1 MDQTEEALGYAAE
14 GKKFAEEYTPPD
26 VSIKDV
32 GKFVAEMTPIVG
44 DAMAAKEVYDELQKE
59 EPNYYLAGALGGAA
73 LVGLIPGLGDVA
85 AKAIRKGARE
95 VFDVAKRVDVDM
107 NAMGSGLGNVRLKP
121 AKSSDAVATGVPQ
134 YKMDGNAPASVFDNT
149 VTQEAVD
156 FIESGSTSQKDL
168 LRIARDNGIVSG
180 SGTGTM
186 PAQVIAELSDR
197 VRNPNFKVLP
207 PVSNSIWSYPKQM
220 YDSAATSINASKN
233 AKGYNTL
240 KERGDIKDKDLI
252 VDIGGG
258 RFNNLVEDAAEQGAT
273 VKVYDPFN
281 RTPEHNAKVVDAISN
296 GKSDMAMSHNVL
308 NVIKEDT
315 NISDVI
321 KQAENAV
328 KPGGKAHFSVYEG
341 DSKDRLKGARQ
352 TSKGWQRFQT
362 TDEYVPFVEN
372 VFGPENV
379 VLKDKIITATK
390 PIKNFNEGGMTMRNT
405 SNQTVQAFALGGEV
419 EEFDPVSGNEVPPG
433 SFAEEVRDDIPA
445 QLSEG
450 EYVVPADVVRFHGV
464 KLFEELRAQAKMGFS
479 SMEAGGRIGGQPVSI
494 AVIGDELPFDTTELK
509 VDDDGEPEPPMM
521 NKGGYM
527 TRGYDP
533 GGVVENPV
541 LGQTAGVTYVE
552 YTNDEGKM
560 LLIPFFNGVPMAVIP
575 DGYYP
580 VGQKPAESS
589 EPSEAEK
596 ANRREDN
603 DNNFSSEPTAPAINF
618 EELTGKELEQMVKD
632 QQNITGDLVSLGIGA
647 INPVMGLFVK
657 LGMADSARRTNNE
670 IQRRVENAD
679 NPNESDY
686 YANLLE
692 VAKQDEPGFLQTLW
706 GNITNTFKG
715 EEKVEK
721 EAEDIKAA
729 YTPEE
734 FDPESNRGKYGYSA
748 GMVDAGTTGMPP
760 VPPPPQVTTTFLND
774 VPNARDEE
782 NQDSVYDKEAFVEK
796 FTSGASTSTVKPA
809 KTSVRREKDNTQER
823 KNAMKQAAS
832 RADENTKRVVAKAE
846 KNLATKEE
854 IDDIKKEGAR
864 IKRSLTENARGIQR
878 GFNKGGLMK
887 KKKK

>member
-1 MDQTEEALGYAAE
+1 
-14 GKKFAEEYTPPD
+14 
-26 VSIKDV
+26 
-32 GKFVAEMTPIVG
+32 
-44 DAMAAKEVYDELQKE
+44 
-59 EPNYYLAGALGGAA
+59 
-73 LVGLIPGLGDVA
+73 
-85 AKAIRKGARE
+85 
-95 VFDVAKRVDVDM
+95 
-107 NAMGSGLGNVRLKP
+107 
-121 AKSSDAVATGVPQ
+121 
-134 YKMDGNAPASVFDNT
+134 
-149 VTQEAVD
+149 
-156 FIESGSTSQKDL
+156 
-168 LRIARDNGIVSG
+168 
-180 SGTGTM
+180 
-186 PAQVIAELSDR
+186 
-197 VRNPNFKVLP
+197 
-207 PVSNSIWSYPKQM
+207 
-220 YDSAATSINASKN
+220 
-233 AKGYNTL
+233 
-240 KERGDIKDKDLI
+240 
-252 VDIGGG
+252 
-258 RFNNLVEDAAEQGAT
+258 
-273 VKVYDPFN
+273 
-281 RTPEHNAKVVDAISN
+281 
-296 GKSDMAMSHNVL
+296 
-308 NVIKEDT
+308 
-315 NISDVI
+315 
-321 KQAENAV
+321 
-328 KPGGKAHFSVYEG
+328 
-341 DSKDRLKGARQ
+341 
-352 TSKGWQRFQT
+352 
-362 TDEYVPFVEN
+362 
-372 VFGPENV
+372 
-379 VLKDKIITATK
+379 
-390 PIKNFNEGGMTMRNT
+390 
-405 SNQTVQAFALGGEV
+405 
-419 EEFDPVSGNEVPPG
+419 
-433 SFAEEVRDDIPA
+433 
-445 QLSEG
+445 
-450 EYVVPADVVRFHGV
+450 
-464 KLFEELRAQAKMGFS
+464 
-479 SMEAGGRIGGQPVSI
+479 
-494 AVIGDELPFDTTELK
+494 
-509 VDDDGEPEPPMM
+509 
-521 NKGGYM
+521 
-527 TRGYDP
+527 
-533 GGVVENPV
+533 
-541 LGQTAGVTYVE
+541 
-552 YTNDEGKM
+552 M

-603 DNNFSSEPTAPAINF
+603 DNNPSSEPTAPAINF

-706 GNITNTFKG
+706 GNITDTFKG

-760 VPPPPQVTTTFLND
+760 VPPPPEVTTTFLND
-774 VPNARDEE
+774 VPNARDEA

-796 FTSGASTSTVKPA
+796 FTSGASTSTVEPA